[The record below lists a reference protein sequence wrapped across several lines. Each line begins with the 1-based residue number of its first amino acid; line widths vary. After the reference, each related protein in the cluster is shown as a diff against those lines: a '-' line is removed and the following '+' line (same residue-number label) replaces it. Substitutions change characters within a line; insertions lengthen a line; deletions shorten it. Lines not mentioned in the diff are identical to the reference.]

1 MSLLCWNCRG
11 IGTRRTVC
19 DIRSMVKEKHPNIVF
34 LMETIM
40 RNTKLQVLR
49 RQLGFDGLLTMEPVG
64 KSGGLALLWRVEEEV

>member
-1 MSLLCWNCRG
+1 
-11 IGTRRTVC
+11 
-19 DIRSMVKEKHPNIVF
+19 MVKEKHPNIVF

-49 RQLGFDGLLTMEPVG
+49 RQLGFDGLLTVEPVG